1 MQLGGADESRPFS
14 HPFRG
19 EECGRDDTRPAMHP
33 LKIVVAAL
41 AAFVAAMAVLGG
53 VAWAANI
60 QCPNAGIDRTPTPV
74 GQVAI
79 RLCDGT
85 VKADTMRGT
94 KYADRMSGKSGA
106 DTMYGRAELMKCS
119 ADRPDKMYGSQGF
132 DTLFGGGGVDR
143 ASHGQD
149 ENDL

>member
-1 MQLGGADESRPFS
+1 VQLGGADESRPFLT
-14 HPFRG
+14 HLG
-19 EECGRDDTRPAMHP
+19 ERSVAEMTRPAMHP

-41 AAFVAAMAVLGG
+41 VAFVAAMAVLGG

-85 VKADTMRGT
+85 EKADTMRGT

-106 DTMYGRAELMKCS
+106 DTMYGRAKYDEM
-119 ADRPDKMYGSQGF
+119 
-132 DTLFGGGGVDR
+132 FGGLGPD
-143 ASHGQD
+143 
-149 ENDL
+149 